1 MAFIITCPN
10 CGERSV
16 QDFRYAGEV
25 LSRPSDN
32 DSGQQWTGYF
42 YFKKN
47 ESGVQKEWWYHK
59 FGCRKWFF
67 ALRNVQSN
75 EVLKTFWPEE
85 AG

>member
-1 MAFIITCPN
+1 VAFIIACPN

-25 LSRPSDN
+25 LSRPSEN
-32 DSGQQWTGYF
+32 NSVQEWTGYF

-47 ESGVQKEWWYHK
+47 EAGVQKEWWYHK

-67 ALRNVQSN
+67 ALRDLQSN

-85 AG
+85 VG